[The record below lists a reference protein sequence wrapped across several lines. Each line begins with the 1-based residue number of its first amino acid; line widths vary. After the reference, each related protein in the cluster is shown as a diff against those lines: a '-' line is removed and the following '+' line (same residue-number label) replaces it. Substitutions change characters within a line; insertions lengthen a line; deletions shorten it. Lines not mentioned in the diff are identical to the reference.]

1 MQPHHAVGIFAM
13 FVLAQVVHAWERAS
27 DAVNNKWNGITSYD
41 EYVRVRSSELM
52 ARFLL
57 VSCIFG
63 GWSSGGLYALIG
75 FVAPDTAA
83 SLASHPISLTWWTAG
98 LFGYFGD
105 SALYF
110 LVGLAARFW
119 PDVRKEVPPTLG
131 TAIQKEIDNPA
142 PPEAT
147 KS

>member
-1 MQPHHAVGIFAM
+1 MHTYHAVGVFTM
-13 FVLAQVVHAWERAS
+13 FVLAQLVHGWERAS
-27 DAVNNKWNGITSYD
+27 DAVNNKSNGITSYD
-41 EYVRVRSSELM
+41 EYVHLRSSELM

-63 GWSSGGLYALIG
+63 GWSSGGLYGLIG
-75 FVAPDTAA
+75 IIAPDTGA

-119 PDVRKEVPPTLG
+119 PDVRKEVPPTFAS
-131 TAIQKEIDNPA
+131 TIQKEA
-142 PPEAT
+142 SSVKA
-147 KS
+147 